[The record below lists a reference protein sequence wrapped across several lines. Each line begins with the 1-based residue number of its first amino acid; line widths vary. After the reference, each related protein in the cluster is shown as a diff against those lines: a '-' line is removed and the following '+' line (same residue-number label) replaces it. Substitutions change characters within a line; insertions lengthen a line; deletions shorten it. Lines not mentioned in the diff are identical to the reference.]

1 MPTVRENIAYT
12 FEHFMLVYR
21 GTLLKVARAVAII
34 ALIALALEVI
44 VFNINFFTSSGY
56 RTINLDDRIQ
66 LQRNDEGAFLLTDVD
81 HTLEFSSLNTEV
93 RNIRIDFDADQPA
106 QNIAVK
112 IQFTDSAHQTYFD
125 TTEYTVGIPDASVS
139 TVVDPSKFIN
149 LQTAGYVENLRIE
162 VVGEDVSYPIL
173 LNGVS
178 LNAHRPFAFNPL
190 RFVAVFGLLLLGYAF
205 RPKSAIYRIRIV
217 ENPRKSKA
225 GIIFAVAIEL
235 ALTTTFLFYGSNL
248 VGVAT
253 SSYNYGAWNGTS
265 LVNTFEV
272 GGDNAQQYAMLAQA
286 MAKGQLYLEE
296 EPPQWL
302 KDMEDPY
309 DKGAR
314 DEAQKET
321 GEPYLFEANADV
333 FEPYVSET
341 DQDMILSHPEGLW
354 HPWSVMLTPIAVNT
368 DRLPDEADWPKNLGD
383 LADPKY
389 AADKIA
395 FCDPGKSGTGATI
408 ANNIASLYGWEY
420 ITEMLDN
427 CEVLSGSDP
436 MFDAVKD
443 GTYPIGF
450 VNEDLGLKWL
460 EAGLPIELIYPE
472 DGVINTVDCLSII
485 KGAKNMDNAKLFI
498 DFFGSP
504 ENHAVLVDP
513 ILRRS
518 TRTDAPLAEGLTPTT
533 EYNLVD
539 ADKISRDDITAQYN
553 TAYEQSR
560 AN

>member
-1 MPTVRENIAYT
+1 MKR
-12 FEHFMLVYR
+12 FLS
-21 GTLLKVARAVAII
+21 I
-34 ALIALALEVI
+34 ALLLIMALSLTACGGET
-44 VFNINFFTSSGY
+44 TSEE
-56 RTINLDDRIQ
+56 TPADD
-66 LQRNDEGAFLLTDVD
+66 
-81 HTLEFSSLNTEV
+81 S
-93 RNIRIDFDADQPA
+93 
-106 QNIAVK
+106 
-112 IQFTDSAHQTYFD
+112 
-125 TTEYTVGIPDASVS
+125 ASVS
-139 TVVDPSKFIN
+139 
-149 LQTAGYVENLRIE
+149 
-162 VVGEDVSYPIL
+162 GEESSAASGDLVIYTGCGPEITDPIL
-173 LNGVS
+173 ELFSETYPDINVEIIKAGS
-178 LNAHRPFAFNPL
+178 GEL
-190 RFVAVFGLLLLGYAF
+190 VA
-205 RPKSAIYRIRIV
+205 RIRAEV
-217 ENPRKSKA
+217 ENP
-225 GIIFAVAIEL
+225 
-235 ALTTTFLFYGSNL
+235 
-248 VGVAT
+248 
-253 SSYNYGAWNGTS
+253 
-265 LVNTFEV
+265 
-272 GGDNAQQYAMLAQA
+272 GGDILL
-286 MAKGQLYLEE
+286 G
-296 EPPQWL
+296 
-302 KDMEDPY
+302 
-309 DKGAR
+309 
-314 DEAQKET
+314 

-333 FEPYVSET
+333 FEAYVSET
-341 DQDMILSHPEGLW
+341 DQDMIMSHPEGLW
-354 HPWSVMLTPIAVNT
+354 HPWSVMLTPIAVNK
-368 DRLPDEADWPKNLGD
+368 DRLPDEADWPKNLSE

-518 TRTDAPLAEGLTPTT
+518 TRVDAPHAQGLTPTT

-539 ADKISRDDITAQYN
+539 ADKISRDDITDQYN
-553 TAYEQSR
+553 AAYEQSR

>member
-1 MPTVRENIAYT
+1 MKRV
-12 FEHFMLVYR
+12 LS
-21 GTLLKVARAVAII
+21 I
-34 ALIALALEVI
+34 ALLLMMLLSLAACGGDTPAED
-44 VFNINFFTSSGY
+44 SSEDPAPAGE
-56 RTINLDDRIQ
+56 
-66 LQRNDEGAFLLTDVD
+66 EGASSASGDLVIYTGCGPELTD
-81 HTLEFSSLNTEV
+81 
-93 RNIRIDFDADQPA
+93 
-106 QNIAVK
+106 
-112 IQFTDSAHQTYFD
+112 
-125 TTEYTVGIPDASVS
+125 
-139 TVVDPSKFIN
+139 
-149 LQTAGYVENLRIE
+149 
-162 VVGEDVSYPIL
+162 PIL
-173 LNGVS
+173 ELFQETYPDINVEIIKAGS
-178 LNAHRPFAFNPL
+178 GELMA
-190 RFVAVFGLLLLGYAF
+190 
-205 RPKSAIYRIRIV
+205 RIRAEV
-217 ENPRKSKA
+217 ENP
-225 GIIFAVAIEL
+225 
-235 ALTTTFLFYGSNL
+235 
-248 VGVAT
+248 
-253 SSYNYGAWNGTS
+253 
-265 LVNTFEV
+265 
-272 GGDNAQQYAMLAQA
+272 GGDILL
-286 MAKGQLYLEE
+286 G
-296 EPPQWL
+296 
-302 KDMEDPY
+302 
-309 DKGAR
+309 
-314 DEAQKET
+314 

-368 DRLPDEADWPKNLGD
+368 DRLPDEADWPKNLSD

-420 ITEMLDN
+420 VTEMLDN

-485 KGAKNMDNAKLFI
+485 KGAKNLDNAKLFI

-518 TRTDAPLAEGLTPTT
+518 TRVDAPLADGLTPTA

-553 TAYEQSR
+553 AAYEQSR

>member
-1 MPTVRENIAYT
+1 MIYT
-12 FEHFMLVYR
+12 GCGPEITDPILELFQETYPDINVE
-21 GTLLKVARAVAII
+21 II
-34 ALIALALEVI
+34 KAG
-44 VFNINFFTSSGY
+44 SGE
-56 RTINLDDRIQ
+56 LMARIQ
-66 LQRNDEGAFLLTDVD
+66 AE
-81 HTLEFSSLNTEV
+81 
-93 RNIRIDFDADQPA
+93 
-106 QNIAVK
+106 
-112 IQFTDSAHQTYFD
+112 
-125 TTEYTVGIPDASVS
+125 
-139 TVVDPSKFIN
+139 
-149 LQTAGYVENLRIE
+149 
-162 VVGEDVSYPIL
+162 
-173 LNGVS
+173 
-178 LNAHRPFAFNPL
+178 
-190 RFVAVFGLLLLGYAF
+190 
-205 RPKSAIYRIRIV
+205 V
-217 ENPRKSKA
+217 ENP
-225 GIIFAVAIEL
+225 
-235 ALTTTFLFYGSNL
+235 
-248 VGVAT
+248 
-253 SSYNYGAWNGTS
+253 
-265 LVNTFEV
+265 
-272 GGDNAQQYAMLAQA
+272 GGDILL
-286 MAKGQLYLEE
+286 G
-296 EPPQWL
+296 
-302 KDMEDPY
+302 
-309 DKGAR
+309 
-314 DEAQKET
+314 

-518 TRTDAPLAEGLTPTT
+518 TVPTRPLAEGLTPTT

>member
-1 MPTVRENIAYT
+1 M
-12 FEHFMLVYR
+12 
-21 GTLLKVARAVAII
+21 
-34 ALIALALEVI
+34 
-44 VFNINFFTSSGY
+44 
-56 RTINLDDRIQ
+56 
-66 LQRNDEGAFLLTDVD
+66 D

-93 RNIRIDFDADQPA
+93 RNIRIDFNADQPA

-205 RPKSAIYRIRIV
+205 RPRSAIYRIRIV

-314 DEAQKET
+314 DEAQKRPAIPICSTWPIMT
-321 GEPYLFEANADV
+321 GTTTSTSAWCRCCCSTCPSIFSPGPISPRPSACSLWRCCSVLEPRPA
-333 FEPYVSET
+333 
-341 DQDMILSHPEGLW
+341 
-354 HPWSVMLTPIAVNT
+354 
-368 DRLPDEADWPKNLGD
+368 R
-383 LADPKY
+383 
-389 AADKIA
+389 
-395 FCDPGKSGTGATI
+395 TGSPATI
-408 ANNIASLYGWEY
+408 S
-420 ITEMLDN
+420 
-427 CEVLSGSDP
+427 V
-436 MFDAVKD
+436 
-443 GTYPIGF
+443 
-450 VNEDLGLKWL
+450 
-460 EAGLPIELIYPE
+460 
-472 DGVINTVDCLSII
+472 
-485 KGAKNMDNAKLFI
+485 
-498 DFFGSP
+498 
-504 ENHAVLVDP
+504 
-513 ILRRS
+513 R
-518 TRTDAPLAEGLTPTT
+518 
-533 EYNLVD
+533 
-539 ADKISRDDITAQYN
+539 
-553 TAYEQSR
+553 
-560 AN
+560 